1 MVVGW
6 GGDGGALSWEKA
18 GGAGSQECDKF
29 PLGHCGWEAP
39 VGRPGRD
46 DQRVT
51 GFLGLALLQAG
62 QGG

>member
-1 MVVGW
+1 M
-6 GGDGGALSWEKA
+6 SWEKV